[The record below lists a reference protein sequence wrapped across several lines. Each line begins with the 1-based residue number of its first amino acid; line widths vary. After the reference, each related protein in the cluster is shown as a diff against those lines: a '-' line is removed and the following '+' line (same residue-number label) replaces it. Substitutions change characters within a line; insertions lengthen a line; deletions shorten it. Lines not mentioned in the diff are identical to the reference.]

1 MGMLSLPPSIAPRSV
16 PLTMVPPPQRAS
28 RTALV
33 LVAAAWVVVGLLVAF
48 RSELGDE
55 FHRVESWRSTLRRA
69 ALGASGLLAL
79 ASLVPAVGGIRR
91 APLQSALALA
101 MAVGWIA
108 LMVSRVMG

>member
-28 RTALV
+28 RTALI
-33 LVAAAWVVVGLLVAF
+33 LVALAWVIVGVVIAF

-69 ALGASGLLAL
+69 ALGASGLFAI
-79 ASLVPAVGGIRR
+79 ASLVPAVGGLRR
-91 APLQSALALA
+91 APLQSLVA
-101 MAVGWIA
+101 MAMVAGWIA
-108 LMVSRVMG
+108 LMVWRVMG